1 MELSTRPYCRPRGRV
16 SFRESGAICRVNS
29 IYTSY
34 RGYRG
39 FKGMYLDILVGSD
52 FSLSGSAGS
61 FLTSKAVFVV
71 YK

>member
-1 MELSTRPYCRPRGRV
+1 
-16 SFRESGAICRVNS
+16 
-29 IYTSY
+29 
-34 RGYRG
+34 
-39 FKGMYLDILVGSD
+39 MYLDILVGSD